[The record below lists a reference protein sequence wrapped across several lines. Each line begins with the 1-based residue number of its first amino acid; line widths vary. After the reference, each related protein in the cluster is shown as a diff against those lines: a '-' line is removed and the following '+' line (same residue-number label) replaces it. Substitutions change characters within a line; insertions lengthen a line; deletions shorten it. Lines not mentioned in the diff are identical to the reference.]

1 MRVVSLHPDVLVATS
16 RIWQTTCT
24 IVRGGATATSAEAS
38 VIGPSGPLT
47 VHLSGGGVG
56 SGGKGPDLDAGPGV
70 ETFVIDSPIL
80 PDELEILSALIE
92 QSRFPQPGGLLVTHA
107 DWDHLL
113 ARLAFPDATIGC
125 AVSSGERMRS
135 TPGAPQRELRAFDEQ
150 HYVRR
155 PTPLALGSLQALDVP
170 GDCEIGSHELVLYP
184 AEGHTADGMAV
195 WIGWAGVLVAGDYLS
210 AVEIPVLGDGGSID
224 VYLETLERLRPL
236 VSAASHVV
244 PGHGPVLDSERAAAV
259 LKEDIAYLSALR
271 DTRAAAELPEGRRT
285 RAQRAIHAA
294 NVVSAL
300 ARNP

>member
-24 IVRGGATATSAEAS
+24 IVRGGATATGADTS
-38 VIGPSGPLT
+38 VAGSSGSLT
-47 VHLSGGGVG
+47 VHLSGAGTG
-56 SGGKGPDLDAGPGV
+56 SEEMGPDLDSGPRA

-80 PDELEILSALIE
+80 PDELEILPALIE

-113 ARLAFPDATIGC
+113 ARLAFPEATIGC
-125 AVSSGERMRS
+125 AVSSGERIRS

-155 PTPLALGSLQALDVP
+155 PAPLALGALQALDVP
-170 GDCEIGSHELVLYP
+170 GDCEIGSHELALYP
-184 AEGHTADGMAV
+184 VDGHTSDGMAV

-210 AVEIPVLGDGGSID
+210 AVEIPVLGDGASID
-224 VYLETLERLRPL
+224 AYLETLERLRPL
-236 VSAASHVV
+236 VSAATHVV
-244 PGHGPVLDSERAAAV
+244 PGHGPVLDSERATAV

-271 DTRAAAELPEGRRT
+271 DRGTAAKLPEGRRT

-294 NVVSAL
+294 NAASAL
-300 ARNP
+300 AGDP

>member
-24 IVRGGATATSAEAS
+24 IVRGGVTATGADAS
-38 VIGPSGPLT
+38 VASSSGPLT
-47 VHLSGGGVG
+47 VHLSGGGAG
-56 SGGKGPDLDAGPGV
+56 SGGAGPDLDAGPGA

-80 PDELEILSALIE
+80 PDELEILPALLE
-92 QSRFPQPGGLLVTHA
+92 QSRFPQPSGLLATHA

-113 ARLAFPDATIGC
+113 ARLAFPEATIGC

-210 AVEIPVLGDGGSID
+210 PVEIPVLGEGGSID
-224 VYLETLERLRPL
+224 AYLETLERLRPL
-236 VSAASHVV
+236 VAAAVHVV
-244 PGHGPVLDSERAAAV
+244 PGHGSVLDSERATTI
-259 LKEDIAYLSALR
+259 LGEDVAYLSALR
-271 DTRAAAELPEGRRT
+271 DSGKAAELPEGRRT
-285 RAQRAIHAA
+285 KAQRRIHAENA
-294 NVVSAL
+294 DR
-300 ARNP
+300 ARLD